1 MKKFC
6 LWICSRKRYNAGI
19 INKLTGRVIMKTNI
33 TVSTVAAVII
43 SVCCALNACAADFS
57 ADIVNTAGGRTTQ
70 GKIYM
75 AGNKIRM
82 ETAEGV
88 TITRMDKKVVWILMP
103 GERMYMEQAFD
114 QSKAPQTSES
124 VTGEVER
131 KKVGQE
137 TIEGKKADKYEIVYM
152 ADNKKETMYQWVLPE
167 IKMPVKMVVPGK
179 NGWSMEY
186 KNLKMGKQP
195 DSLFEVPAGYEKFAM
210 QMPSMKNMF
219 KKGFGQ

>member
-1 MKKFC
+1 
-6 LWICSRKRYNAGI
+6 
-19 INKLTGRVIMKTNI
+19 MKTI
-33 TVSTVAAVII
+33 IMVSSGAAVII
-43 SVCCALNACAADFS
+43 AVCCALNACAADFS
-57 ADIVNTAGGRTTQ
+57 ADMVNTAGGRTMQ

-75 AGNKIRM
+75 AGNKMRM
-82 ETAEGV
+82 ETAEGI
-88 TITRMDKKVVWILMP
+88 TITRMDKRVVWILMP
-103 GERMYMEQAFD
+103 REKMYMEQEFD
-114 QSKAPQTSES
+114 QSKAPQTSEK

-137 TIEGKKADKYEIVYM
+137 MIEGKQADKYEIVYM
-152 ADNKKETMYQWVLPE
+152 ADNKKETMYQWVLPQ

-179 NGWSMEY
+179 NGWSLEY
-186 KNLKMGKQP
+186 KNLKMERQP